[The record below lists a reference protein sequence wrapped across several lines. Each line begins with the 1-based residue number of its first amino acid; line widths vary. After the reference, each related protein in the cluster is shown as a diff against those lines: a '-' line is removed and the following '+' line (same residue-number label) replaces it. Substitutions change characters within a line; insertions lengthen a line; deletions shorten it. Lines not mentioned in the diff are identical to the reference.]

1 MALVN
6 PRAKAGAP
14 LLMPS
19 KLSQL
24 PPVVVLNMGG
34 LCLAARVPV
43 TGWKLQYTVGMFYDK
58 MYGIKRFYWKLKTNN
73 QTFKVKKVCHFIF
86 PEYFIKMKATTCEV
100 SKKKTQKLFG
110 IVFGRK
116 FNIHS

>member
-1 MALVN
+1 MPLVN

-14 LLMPS
+14 FLMPS

-43 TGWKLQYTVGMFYDK
+43 TG
-58 MYGIKRFYWKLKTNN
+58 
-73 QTFKVKKVCHFIF
+73 
-86 PEYFIKMKATTCEV
+86 
-100 SKKKTQKLFG
+100 
-110 IVFGRK
+110 
-116 FNIHS
+116 